1 MNRVAFIAGFLL
13 SVTGCSSLGISL
25 APPQSSLTTQAEEVV
40 NRSTR
45 QAALPRE
52 LDMNVLVSHFLQPGD
67 VLLVE
72 PVELDSEIRFPA
84 DQKVL
89 ADGTID
95 LGKFGRVIVAGLTLE
110 LAESHVER
118 AIVNAGE
125 KATQIN
131 VRLLE
136 PVHRIYVLGEVAS
149 PGSYPFTGNETVL
162 DGILAAGGLTT
173 QANPCKVI
181 LARPTPPT
189 SCRVALPVCYRE
201 ITQLGD
207 TTTNYQL
214 QPGDRIFVASRSFC
228 DDLQFWKANKT
239 CDRCC
244 KCQYPCPDPA
254 IAMFANPVSPNLP
267 AAPLAPA
274 IAMKKDTLGSRIS
287 ASDSELMGEG
297 NPSAAPSSP
306 SLRSMLSTPPHIQSA
321 TGSPLNGQLDF
332 DPKAFSTPK

>member
-1 MNRVAFIAGFLL
+1 MYRLTSISIILFGI
-13 SVTGCSSLGISL
+13 TGCSSLGISL
-25 APPQSSLTTQAEEVV
+25 SPPQSILTDQAESIV
-40 NRSTR
+40 NRSPR
-45 QAALPRE
+45 HADLPRE

-84 DQKVL
+84 DQKIL

-95 LGKFGRVIVAGLTLE
+95 LSKFGRVTVAGLTLE
-110 LAESHVER
+110 QTETHIETTIA
-118 AIVNAGE
+118 NAGE

-149 PGSYPFTGNETVL
+149 PGSYPFSGNETVL

-181 LARPTPPT
+181 LARPTVPT
-189 SCRVALPVCYRE
+189 SCRVALPICYRE

-214 QPGDRIFVASRSFC
+214 QPSDRIFVASRSFV

-244 KCQYPCPDPA
+244 KCQNPCPDPTVA
-254 IAMFANPVSPNLP
+254 AFTNPISTILP
-267 AAPLAPA
+267 AAPVQPKILP
-274 IAMKKDTLGSRIS
+274 
-287 ASDSELMGEG
+287 ASDDKEKTSTLDTGSEPAGE
-297 NPSAAPSSP
+297 NNLPSP
-306 SLRSMLSTPPHIQSA
+306 SFKRLLNEPPLPTKQPAQNIE
-321 TGSPLNGQLDF
+321 GQLQF
-332 DPKAFSTPK
+332 DPNAFSDPT